1 MGKIQIITDSASD
14 ISKEAE
20 QKYNLDVI
28 SYSVVIGDQTYTSRV
43 VFDNEGCYKLMEEN
57 DGIPMTS
64 QITAFQFMDLYYEYY
79 QKGCTELVLILIN
92 GKGSATYNNSL
103 MAVDMLIEEHPE
115 CEGKMHIYSHD
126 GGSYSA
132 GYGELAVMAG
142 KMAQEGSSVEEIN
155 AYLEEKIAHRR
166 IYFGI
171 YNLKYAGKS
180 GRIPSAAAFIGD
192 KIGIKP
198 IMKIWD
204 HEITTAGKCRG
215 EKKVVSKICDM
226 AIADMEP
233 GSAYQ
238 IEYGDDDKIKE
249 EMAQKMTEKLG
260 YGPSSYYQ
268 IGAEIAANA
277 GPRVVGVA
285 FDAKE

>member
-43 VFDNEGCYKLMEEN
+43 DFDNEGCYKLMEEN

-238 IEYGDDDKIKE
+238 IEYGDDDKIKDCLLY
-249 EMAQKMTEKLG
+249 TS
-260 YGPSSYYQ
+260 PS
-268 IGAEIAANA
+268 
-277 GPRVVGVA
+277 PR
-285 FDAKE
+285 D

>member
-1 MGKIQIITDSASD
+1 MSKIQIITDSASD
-14 ISKEAE
+14 ISKEME

-28 SYSVVIGDQTYTSRV
+28 SYSIVIGDKTYTSRV
-43 VFDNEGCYKLMEEN
+43 DFDNEGCYELMEASESL
-57 DGIPMTS
+57 PMTS
-64 QITAFQFMDLYYEYY
+64 QITAFQFMELYYDYY
-79 QKGCTELVLILIN
+79 QKGCTDLIFILIN

-103 MAVDMLIEEHPE
+103 MAMDMLIEEHPE
-115 CEGKMHIYSHD
+115 CEGNIHIYSHD

-132 GYGELAVMAG
+132 GYGQPAVMAA
-142 KMAQEGSSVEEIN
+142 KMAQEGRSVEEIN
-155 AYLEEKIAHRR
+155 AYLEESIARRR

-226 AIADMEP
+226 AVADMEP
-233 GSAYQ
+233 GSEYQ
-238 IEYGDDDKIKE
+238 IEYGNDEKIKE
-249 EMAQKMTEKLG
+249 EMAAKMTEKLG
-260 YGPSSYYQ
+260 YGPTGYFQ
-268 IGAEIAANA
+268 IGAEVAANA
-277 GPRVVGVA
+277 GPRIVGVA
-285 FDAKE
+285 FDVKK